1 VLEPDVLVLL
11 PQSFSSY
18 NTIPYQTDWYK
29 EWRDYCLCCC
39 SCSNEALNIEHDTY
53 FARQH
58 KIREASLETVTHRIM
73 WVFRLNFYKPP
84 RSVVY
89 LLTLFFDTCQERWFL
104 WREGDRFGRNQKI
117 YRVGIGRWSSSDGP
131 GEYALKMLICPLW
144 CSADGELPMKSR
156 EEKRIRT
163 LYENLDDSV
172 VIFKVVYL

>member
-1 VLEPDVLVLL
+1 MLEPDVLVLL

-58 KIREASLETVTHRIM
+58 KIREASLEMVTHRIM
-73 WVFRLNFYKPP
+73 WVFRLNFYMPP

-104 WREGDRFGRNQKI
+104 WREGDRLEEIKRYTGL
-117 YRVGIGRWSSSDGP
+117 
-131 GEYALKMLICPLW
+131 E
-144 CSADGELPMKSR
+144 SADGVRPMDQENMLWRCWFVRSGARPMESCRWSR
-156 EEKRIRT
+156 GRRRGSGLSTRILTIR
-163 LYENLDDSV
+163 L
-172 VIFKVVYL
+172 